1 MTHAD
6 NGISRKEVAAVAKPK
21 ITQELVDKAAELKRS
36 GLTNRDICAALG
48 ITEQTFYRWLSKPT
62 CRLHRSLSEALKKA
76 ESEYKAE
83 LLEAIMATA
92 TREKNPQWTAAA
104 WLLERKYPDEYAQ
117 TTRKAETEADDTPKI
132 TLGVEVRVA
141 GGEPDGD

>member
-1 MTHAD
+1 M
-6 NGISRKEVAAVAKPK
+6 AKPK
-21 ITQELVDKAAELKRS
+21 CTLELIEQAAEMKKH
-36 GLTNRDICAALG
+36 GLSNKDICQALC

-62 CRLHRSLSEALKKA
+62 CRLHRSLSETLKKA

-104 WLLERKYPDEYAQ
+104 WLLECKYPDEYAQ
-117 TTRKAETEADDTPKI
+117 TTRKTEADTDDAPHI

-141 GGEPDGD
+141 GGDGDGDD